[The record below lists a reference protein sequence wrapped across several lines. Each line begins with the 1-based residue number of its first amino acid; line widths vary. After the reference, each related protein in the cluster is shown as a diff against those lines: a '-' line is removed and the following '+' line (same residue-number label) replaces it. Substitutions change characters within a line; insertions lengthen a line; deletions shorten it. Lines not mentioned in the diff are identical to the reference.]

1 LGTIIGGIMVIFMT
15 QITYVQGKRAKEKL
29 IKLLSNNFEK
39 NLINSKE
46 DIIFLLNS
54 INREY
59 DRNYSLVNIL
69 EDYIVYI
76 TREEININNLND
88 IHSLIKKI
96 IEIENQEMPFNNVPE
111 QEKRILK
118 NISDNLKNK
127 YFESINTD
135 LQELGSVIAARNKV
149 YEKTNKINKLSL
161 PIAIAGTIVA
171 IIFGII
177 SFNNVDY
184 KKIEDMNRKLVETNV
199 KDKEN
204 AELP

>member
-1 LGTIIGGIMVIFMT
+1 MVIFMT